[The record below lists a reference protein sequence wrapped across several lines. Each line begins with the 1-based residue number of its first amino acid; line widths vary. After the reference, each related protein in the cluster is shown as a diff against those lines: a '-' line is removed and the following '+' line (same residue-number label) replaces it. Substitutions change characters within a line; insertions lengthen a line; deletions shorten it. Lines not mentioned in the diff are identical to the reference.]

1 MNPRDDEDPPFDD
14 FDDTDRDPVVRELRT
29 EMVRLQ
35 AQIDQ
40 LAAAARERAAEIAD
54 LRARLTELELRFEV
68 IKARQR
74 RDLKVWA
81 WAMAMYGT
89 AMGLGLSYLLR
100 P

>member
-14 FDDTDRDPVVRELRT
+14 FDDTDSDPVVRELKT

-54 LRARLTELELRFEV
+54 LRVRLTELELRFEV
-68 IKARQR
+68 IKARHR
-74 RDLKVWA
+74 KDLKVWA

>member
-1 MNPRDDEDPPFDD
+1 MDPRDDEDPPFDD
-14 FDDTDRDPVVRELRT
+14 FDGTDPDPAVRELRA

-40 LAAAARERAAEIAD
+40 LAAAARERAAEIAELRLRLAELEVRFAAVTARHRAD
-54 LRARLTELELRFEV
+54 LRL
-68 IKARQR
+68 
-74 RDLKVWA
+74 WA
-81 WAMAMYGT
+81 WAMALYGT